1 MPKSVLSRRRSWVA
15 RLTVLAMVA
24 SLMVIGA
31 APASA
36 ALQDTSSSCPS
47 SIPSAGFTDLGGLD
61 AATVQAIDCLVFYD
75 ISKGTSATTYSPSNS
90 VARWQMALFLTRQ
103 AAVHGIVMP
112 DGSDQGFTDISGFD
126 AETQKAINQLAQ
138 LDITKGTSATTFDP
152 NGTVTRWQMALFVTR
167 LVTKA
172 GLTLGDGSSQ
182 GFTDIG
188 GLDADTQKAI
198 NQLVQL
204 GVSNGTSATTFAPL
218 ANTLRWH
225 MALFLTRTLAAG
237 GVAPSGLGT
246 FVTSFNT
253 TDNWYRYADVA
264 SCTTVKVTYKS
275 TDSFFING
283 SAATMAAFE
292 TALGNAGNET
302 VVHSGNSHILT
313 TAVVVS
319 SGTVATV
326 ATEDFTI
333 QEPVS
338 GNTLASYNVNS
349 TAFELYVVDGVQTSV
364 AGWTAALSIGDS
376 VSVTGGDGTTAA
388 KTRTYTLTNGTAS
401 GTVVSAAGNVITVD
415 LGCQQVA
422 IDSTDAGSDTYSV
435 DGVTKTQAQF
445 IAAVSSND
453 SITYSRTGSVATW
466 TLTNQ
471 APLPKTGK
479 VVSTSGT
486 NVDIA
491 FSSVDSV
498 SLDWTSVAALKV
510 NGATA
515 TSADVAAAVSIG
527 DTVVHQQDNGATAA
541 DESSLSFTDAA
552 VSGAPNTYASPNIT
566 LKINGQVTT
575 AVDVTSTSPANTGL
589 TGTAVVYQYN
599 GATVTKAVWDAEVA
613 AAIANAHG
621 TVTLTKSGNNLVWSL
636 TRP

>member
-103 AAVHGIVMP
+103 AAVHGIAMP

-172 GLTLGDGSSQ
+172 GLVLPDGSSQ

-225 MALFLTRTLAAG
+225 MALFLSRTLAAG

-253 TDNWYRYADVA
+253 TDNWYRYA
-264 SCTTVKVTYKS
+264 SLSTCTTTKVTYKS

-283 SAATMAAFE
+283 SPATMAAFE
-292 TALGNAGNET
+292 AALGGAGNET

-313 TAVVVS
+313 TAVVVT

-326 ATEDFTI
+326 ASEDFTI

-401 GTVVSAAGNVITVD
+401 GTVVSKAANVITVD

-422 IDSTDAGSDTYSV
+422 IDSADAGSDTYSV

-453 SITYSRTGSVATW
+453 AITYSRTGSVATW

-498 SLDWTSVAALKV
+498 SLDWTSVATLKL

-541 DESSLSFTDAA
+541 DESSLSFTDAG

-575 AVDVTSTSPANTGL
+575 AMDVTSLSPVGADL